1 MISGARIETQLP
13 HSWKSGL
20 SFLSTQLYTN
30 GILYV
35 ISRVTMHVIDQGL
48 GYTYGLETSCM
59 SIWNAHKSVEAPFS
73 SVIMIFF
80 VVGPLL
86 DVSETV
92 RHPQPFSAG
101 VEFLISVES
110 TDLLP
115 RS

>member
-1 MISGARIETQLP
+1 MIPGPRIETQLP
-13 HSWKSGL
+13 HNWKSSL

-35 ISRVTMHVIDQGL
+35 ISRVIMRIIDLGL
-48 GYTYGLETSCM
+48 GYTYGPETSCM
-59 SIWNAHKSVEAPFS
+59 SIWNAHKSVDVPFS

-92 RHPQPFSAG
+92 RHPEPFSAG
-101 VEFLISVES
+101 VEYLISVES